1 MALRTPEQRNE
12 VYRRRLGRLRRR
24 RAGHTLVTAFILW
37 HLFALLIWN
46 MPAQS
51 NLAGRSMTVV
61 RPYMTGTGLMQGWV
75 MFAPD
80 PYRLDVSVE
89 ARVAYSDGAVRSWY
103 FPRMAKLS
111 YAARYNKERWRKYV
125 EVMHQ
130 DAWSILWPP
139 AARYA
144 ARVNDDRPGARPV
157 SVELVRHWRIIPDPG
172 RPLPPI
178 SAYSFFKTP
187 VRPED
192 LR

>member
-1 MALRTPEQRNE
+1 MA
-12 VYRRRLGRLRRR
+12 
-24 RAGHTLVTAFILW
+24 
-37 HLFALLIWN
+37 
-46 MPAQS
+46 
-51 NLAGRSMTVV
+51 VV

-89 ARVAYSDGAVRSWY
+89 ARITYSDGVVRSWY

-130 DAWSILWPP
+130 DGWSILWRP

-144 ARVNDDRPGARPV
+144 ARTNDDRAAKPV

-172 RPLPPI
+172 HPMPPVTVTPF
-178 SAYSFFKTP
+178 YKTP
-187 VRPED
+187 IRPGD
-192 LR
+192 LQ